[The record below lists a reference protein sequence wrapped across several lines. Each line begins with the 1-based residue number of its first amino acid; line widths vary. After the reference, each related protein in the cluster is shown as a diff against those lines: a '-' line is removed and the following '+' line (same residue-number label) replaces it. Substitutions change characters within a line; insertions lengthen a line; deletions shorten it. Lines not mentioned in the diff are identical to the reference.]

1 MKKYKDGEL
10 AANVFDIQKFSVH
23 DGPGIRTII
32 FTKGCPLSCQWC
44 ANPESQHVE
53 PELMYYPDKCIG
65 CGKCV
70 KVCSQ
75 GAITEEEGM
84 ILFDKSKCVNC
95 GTCAGTCYAASRKMA
110 GELMSVSEVI
120 KEADKDMTFYRSSG
134 GGITFSGG
142 EAMIYPE
149 FVCEVMKHY
158 KEVGVNTAIETC
170 GYVEW
175 DAYEKVAEYLD
186 LALFDVKM
194 IDDEKHIKYCGGSN
208 QKILHNLTELS
219 KRVETVV
226 RMPMIPGI
234 NDSKEDIR
242 KVGEFLKSL
251 EGRIKEVHI
260 LAYHNFGVN
269 KYHAL
274 GRSYL
279 LDDIKAPSDEHMDE
293 IKKQLEGYGYEVIIG
308 G

>member
-1 MKKYKDGEL
+1 
-10 AANVFDIQKFSVH
+10 
-23 DGPGIRTII
+23 
-32 FTKGCPLSCQWC
+32 
-44 ANPESQHVE
+44 
-53 PELMYYPDKCIG
+53 
-65 CGKCV
+65 
-70 KVCSQ
+70 
-75 GAITEEEGM
+75 
-84 ILFDKSKCVNC
+84 
-95 GTCAGTCYAASRKMA
+95 
-110 GELMSVSEVI
+110 MSVSEVI

-194 IDDEKHIKYCGGSN
+194 IDDEKHIKYCGGSK
-208 QKILHNLTELS
+208 QKILHKLTELYKS
-219 KRVETVV
+219 LETDVL
-226 RMPMIPGI
+226 MPKIPAI
-234 NDSKEDIR
+234 NHSKEDNR